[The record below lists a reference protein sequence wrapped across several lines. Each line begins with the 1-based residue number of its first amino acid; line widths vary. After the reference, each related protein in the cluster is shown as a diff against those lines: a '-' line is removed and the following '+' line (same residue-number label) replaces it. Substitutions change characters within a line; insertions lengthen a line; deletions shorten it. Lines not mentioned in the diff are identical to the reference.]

1 MHNFVDYISVIV
13 HIGMYF
19 LLAVT
24 KRRQFP
30 RLGESSDRFRPDWL
44 VPLRWKSG
52 HHFDCD
58 LKFMKVDKSGRDQ
71 RLGLFAYRCVVWFT
85 SKKGDTK
92 LNPRKSLSCSVL
104 FILWPLVETKYSI
117 KEMKLRIPGLM
128 VVWFLRR
135 IGLSHLSNK
144 ISVKR

>member
-30 RLGESSDRFRPDWL
+30 RLGESADRFRPIDWFRYGENRVITLIAISNLWKWINLAAIRDL
-44 VPLRWKSG
+44 VYL
-52 HHFDCD
+52 HT
-58 LKFMKVDKSGRDQ
+58 
-71 RLGLFAYRCVVWFT
+71 AAVVWFT

-104 FILWPLVETKYSI
+104 FILWPLVETKYSTQ
-117 KEMKLRIPGLM
+117 E
-128 VVWFLRR
+128 
-135 IGLSHLSNK
+135 
-144 ISVKR
+144 ISSPDSRTYGSLVSKKNRFISFFSRNFQ